1 MCWLAVTIDG
11 VQKTRPRPMGYC
23 NASGL
28 TQSQRGSH
36 GASRAGP
43 GDERVEGRVGGIGKD
58 LEDISLIISCRYYGM
73 LGKADGWMAPKLVKK
88 KKQRDEK
95 GNP

>member
-1 MCWLAVTIDG
+1 VCWLAGWLAVTIDG
-11 VQKTRPRPMGYC
+11 VQKTRPKLIAYY
-23 NASGL
+23 NASSL

-43 GDERVEGRVGGIGKD
+43 KDERVEGKVKEIGKD

-73 LGKADGWMAPKLVKK
+73 WERRMNEWP
-88 KKQRDEK
+88 
-95 GNP
+95 PSS